1 MLRAWWTARTAK
13 NDDRWDLA
21 GRVAELESAHRANY
35 PQPDILL
42 VRRAYRIAE
51 QMHRGQGRKSG
62 EPYITHPIEVA
73 TILARLGLDSPTV
86 AAALLH
92 DTVEDTS
99 YTLERLRA
107 DFGSEIS
114 VMVDGVTKLDKIHLG
129 DAAEAETWRKL
140 LVAAGQDIRVPII
153 KLADRLHNMRTLKF
167 KSRPSQIRIANA
179 TKEVLIPLAD
189 RLGLYI
195 IKRELEDLVLQT
207 LEPELYGEITEYLA
221 DSSER
226 NRQVSELI
234 PRLRRTLRRF
244 KVNAKLL
251 DRPRHPYS
259 VYREMEKSGSRKPHD
274 PPRVVVVVNGK
285 TTDCYAAMGAIHSL
299 WQPKDS
305 KFRDFVAAKKFNL
318 YQSLHT
324 TVMGPRDAPIDFL
337 IRTDEM
343 HRLAELG
350 IVAQIRSHNG
360 TERLWEQQLPWL
372 RRLLE
377 WQRGV
382 VDSDVFLDSL
392 RSDLADQEM
401 LVFSREGKQVLIP
414 KGSTPIDMA
423 YAGGPEQG
431 HRLVAAYVNG
441 SLVCL
446 TQTLHDGDLV
456 DLVLSNGRAH
466 GPSQEWLLS
475 AKTPA
480 AHLHINEW
488 FDRQHRLR
496 LEESELFGEYDPDL
510 DPFAVDEETPPAL
523 LEGWDDIPT
532 RVPEQAKGPLEPS
545 SEGNR
550 QAGTSADTS
559 ELPAAPSLAAPPSDN
574 DRGAAPSGEN
584 PESHAPHSAN
594 DSKQGLSTQPGS
606 APDSAVWTSKT
617 NRRKSRVSPSSAT
630 RRPAFV
636 DIPAPRLEEE
646 KHEGKA
652 LLWHEIMARGRGLAT
667 ERPLAGV
674 AASLGYPDVDALYLA
689 MARLQEDPEKI
700 ATQLITTVDRY

>member
-1 MLRAWWTARTAK
+1 MLRAWLSARTAK

-21 GRVAELESAHRANY
+21 GRVTALEVAHRANY
-35 PQPDILL
+35 PHPDQLL
-42 VRRAYRIAE
+42 LRRAYRIAE

-73 TILARLGLDSPTV
+73 TILARLGLDSPTI

-99 YTLERLRA
+99 YTLERLEA
-107 DFGSEIS
+107 DFSTEIA

-179 TKEVLIPLAD
+179 TKDVLIPLAD

-195 IKRELEDLVLQT
+195 IKRELEDLILET
-207 LEPELYGEITEYLA
+207 LEPDLYSDITTYLA

-234 PRLRRTLRRF
+234 PQLRRTLRRF
-244 KVNAKLL
+244 KVTAKLL

-259 VYREMEKSGSRKPHD
+259 VYREMEKSGNREPND

-299 WQPKDS
+299 WQPRDA

-324 TVMGPRDAPIDFL
+324 SVLGPDDAPIDFL

-350 IVAQIRSHNG
+350 IVAQIRNQN
-360 TERLWEQQLPWL
+360 TTQRMWEQQLPWL

-382 VDSDVFLDSL
+382 VDSDLFLDSL

-423 YAGGPEQG
+423 YASGPDQG

-441 SLVCL
+441 SLACL

-456 DLVLSNGRAH
+456 DLVLTNGRTP

-488 FDRQHRLR
+488 FDQLHRQR
-496 LEESELFGEYDPDL
+496 LEESQVFGDYNPDL
-510 DPFAVDEETPPAL
+510 DPFAMVEEEPPAL
-523 LEGWDDIPT
+523 LDEWIPHEPIMDAPVTGERAIEGNNVATEDVLTVIAPAAASENT
-532 RVPEQAKGPLEPS
+532 VPEP
-545 SEGNR
+545 R
-550 QAGTSADTS
+550 
-559 ELPAAPSLAAPPSDN
+559 
-574 DRGAAPSGEN
+574 
-584 PESHAPHSAN
+584 APHPISAGN
-594 DSKQGLSTQPGS
+594 GANNQHS
-606 APDSAVWTSKT
+606 APAKRSG
-617 NRRKSRVSPSSAT
+617 NPRLLAT
-630 RRPAFV
+630 HKEQNGFA

-652 LLWHEIMARGRGLAT
+652 LLWTQIMARGRGLSN

-674 AASLGYPDVDALYLA
+674 AEALGYPDVDALYLA

-700 ATQLITTVDRY
+700 AAQLITTVDRY

>member
-1 MLRAWWTARTAK
+1 MLRAWLSARSTK
-13 NDDRWDLA
+13 NEDRWDLA
-21 GRVAELESAHRANY
+21 GRVAALEAAHRANY
-35 PQPDILL
+35 PHPDILL
-42 VRRAYRIAE
+42 VRRSYRIAE

-99 YTLERLRA
+99 YTLERLEA
-107 DFGSEIS
+107 DFSSEIA

-179 TKEVLIPLAD
+179 TKDVLIPLAD
-189 RLGLYI
+189 RLGLYV
-195 IKRELEDLVLQT
+195 IKRELEDLILET
-207 LEPELYGEITEYLA
+207 LEPELYSEITEYLD

-234 PRLRRTLRRF
+234 PELRRTLRRF
-244 KVNAKLL
+244 KVTAKLL

-259 VYREMEKSGSRKPHD
+259 VYREMEKSGNRAPTD

-285 TTDCYAAMGAIHSL
+285 TTDCYTAMGAIHSL
-299 WQPKDS
+299 WQPRDS

-324 TVMGPRDAPIDFL
+324 SVLGPNEAPIDFL

-350 IVAQIRSHNG
+350 IVAQIRNQSSSQ
-360 TERLWEQQLPWL
+360 RMWEQQLPWL

-382 VDSDVFLDSL
+382 VDSDLFLDSL

-423 YAGGPEQG
+423 YASGPDQG

-441 SLVCL
+441 SLACL

-456 DLVLSNGRAH
+456 DLVLSNGRAP

-488 FDRQHRLR
+488 FDRQHRQR
-496 LEESELFGEYDPDL
+496 LEESEVFGDYDPDL
-510 DPFAVDEETPPAL
+510 DPFVMTEEAPPPLLEEWNPEDILLTPTSPQEETDAGIAPAGSQSD
-523 LEGWDDIPT
+523 EG
-532 RVPEQAKGPLEPS
+532 V
-545 SEGNR
+545 
-550 QAGTSADTS
+550 TSAPPQES
-559 ELPAAPSLAAPPSDN
+559 ESVKPETQISPEPTVSTPRSAATPKKTGNPRLLATAS
-574 DRGAAPSGEN
+574 AAN
-584 PESHAPHSAN
+584 
-594 DSKQGLSTQPGS
+594 
-606 APDSAVWTSKT
+606 
-617 NRRKSRVSPSSAT
+617 
-630 RRPAFV
+630 AFA

-652 LLWHEIMARGRGLAT
+652 LLWGQIMARGRGLSN

-674 AASLGYPDVDALYLA
+674 AEALGYPDVDALYLA
-689 MARLQEDPEKI
+689 MARMQEDPEKI